1 MCIYC
6 QIKLS
11 IDEVLRGGRLCYDA
25 DMPTDIIT
33 TREIGAVIRKRRNE
47 LGLSQEQLSEKV
59 GVSYQQIQRY
69 ENGGS
74 MLNVENVQRIAKAL
88 AIPVVSFFDVEQLH
102 ISAEP
107 ATPYTSSEEKTLLR
121 NFRDLT
127 ARTDKQLAIN
137 VVRRLAKK

>member
-1 MCIYC
+1 MCAI
-6 QIKLS
+6 QFKLIS
-11 IDEVLRGGRLCYDA
+11 NDAVLQPSLLCYDA
-25 DMPTDIIT
+25 AMPTDIVT
-33 TREIGAVIRKRRNE
+33 TGEIGELIRKRRKE

-74 MLNVENVQRIAKAL
+74 MLNVENLQRIATAL
-88 AIPVVSFFDVEQLH
+88 AMPVVSFFEPAQPHLT
-102 ISAEP
+102 AEP
-107 ATPYTSSEEKTLLR
+107 ATPYASSEEKMLLR

-127 ARTDKQLAIN
+127 ARTDKQLVIK

>member
-1 MCIYC
+1 M
-6 QIKLS
+6 
-11 IDEVLRGGRLCYDA
+11 LCYDA
-25 DMPTDIIT
+25 GMPTDIIT
-33 TREIGAVIRKRRNE
+33 SREIGAVIRKRRNE

-74 MLNVENVQRIAKAL
+74 MLNVENVQRVAKAL
-88 AIPVVSFFDVEQLH
+88 AIPVATFFDGEQPH
-102 ISAEP
+102 TTAEP
-107 ATPYTSSEEKTLLR
+107 VTSYASSEEKTLLR

-127 ARTDKQLAIN
+127 AKADKQLAIN

>member
-1 MCIYC
+1 M
-6 QIKLS
+6 
-11 IDEVLRGGRLCYDA
+11 LCYDA
-25 DMPTDIIT
+25 AMPTDIIT
-33 TREIGAVIRKRRNE
+33 SREIGTVIRKRRNE

-88 AIPVVSFFDVEQLH
+88 AIPAALFFDVDLPH

-107 ATPYTSSEEKTLLR
+107 VTPYASSEEKTLLR
-121 NFRDLT
+121 SFRNLT
-127 ARTDKQLAIN
+127 AKTDKQLAIN
-137 VVRRLAKK
+137 FVRRLAKK

>member
-1 MCIYC
+1 M
-6 QIKLS
+6 S
-11 IDEVLRGGRLCYDA
+11 
-25 DMPTDIIT
+25 TNIIT

-88 AIPVVSFFDVEQLH
+88 AIPVTSFFV
-102 ISAEP
+102 SGNVTGVAETAP
-107 ATPYTSSEEKTLLR
+107 GYSSSEEKRLIR
-121 NFRDLT
+121 FFRDL
-127 ARTDKQLAIN
+127 AGRSDRLLATSI
-137 VVRRLAKK
+137 VRRLAKK